1 MKSDLFRQWELKQF
15 SKTRFF
21 ILTIVFRLLMDFSY
35 VTYISQIWDYMGFF
49 LVPNG
54 VKILVSYLFLI
65 LFTLFLSQY
74 RQEKFSHFL
83 LILLFYSVY
92 LPIGSIYGLQ
102 DMSTTFFAIATLSFV
117 LLTYFLIVLTT
128 DKEPK
133 IVPPETRFTSR
144 LMPLLHL
151 LSIYV
156 FLAMTLQNTDNINPM
171 ILFDLDAVYAV
182 RERVSYGLGMSYFFG
197 WQTKVINPFLIGVYY
212 HNKNRK
218 MLVLYLALQLWLYL
232 VTGHKQVLFL
242 IFVVFVIMRFSKWL
256 KDLPGLMAWGFTGLM
271 LLSNIELAFRTRSFV
286 IDYFIRRVLF
296 LPALIS
302 NYYYNFFSEH
312 GFQYWSYSIVGR
324 ILQMPKDF
332 PVEPPYLIGQLFF
345 GNPKTNAVNSY
356 LGTDYMNGGVFGVL
370 FATVLII
377 ITFRLIDRYAERIGR
392 DIVLITLIGPVY
404 TLWNTG
410 ILTAFLTGGLFFTLV
425 VLESA
430 RVDTKEPRRLRNRAW
445 EQHHA

>member
-182 RERVSYGLGMSYFFG
+182 RERVSYGD
-197 WQTKVINPFLIGVYY
+197 
-212 HNKNRK
+212 RK
-218 MLVLYLALQLWLYL
+218 S
-232 VTGHKQVLFL
+232 
-242 IFVVFVIMRFSKWL
+242 VV
-256 KDLPGLMAWGFTGLM
+256 
-271 LLSNIELAFRTRSFV
+271 
-286 IDYFIRRVLF
+286 
-296 LPALIS
+296 
-302 NYYYNFFSEH
+302 
-312 GFQYWSYSIVGR
+312 
-324 ILQMPKDF
+324 
-332 PVEPPYLIGQLFF
+332 
-345 GNPKTNAVNSY
+345 
-356 LGTDYMNGGVFGVL
+356 
-370 FATVLII
+370 
-377 ITFRLIDRYAERIGR
+377 
-392 DIVLITLIGPVY
+392 
-404 TLWNTG
+404 
-410 ILTAFLTGGLFFTLV
+410 
-425 VLESA
+425 
-430 RVDTKEPRRLRNRAW
+430 
-445 EQHHA
+445 